1 MFADHL
7 LVGRAIAAVDIVV
20 CDAAIDHWISG
31 PRSRRTREVCDA
43 DLRSAGAR
51 SPTPGISRSII
62 NSGMPHLLKLSVFDV
77 FAPLSPSVL
86 RAQARVLFERWHS
99 GLERRKIALVVC
111 STRLIETG
119 RKLGAKSLGALIFQT
134 ITIVNCRQPAAFS
147 FLASI
152 GHMRRSTM
160 ATNRSGRSKRGFA
173 AMDPAKQR
181 EIASKG
187 GRRKKPRGGRKSS
200 SAR

>member
-31 PRSRRTREVCDA
+31 PRSRRTEHEVCDV

-51 SPTPGISRSII
+51 SPTPGISPSII

-119 RKLGAKSLGALIFQT
+119 RKLGAKSLGGLIFQT

-147 FLASI
+147 FLSQLD
-152 GHMRRSTM
+152 T
-160 ATNRSGRSKRGFA
+160 
-173 AMDPAKQR
+173 
-181 EIASKG
+181 
-187 GRRKKPRGGRKSS
+187 
-200 SAR
+200 